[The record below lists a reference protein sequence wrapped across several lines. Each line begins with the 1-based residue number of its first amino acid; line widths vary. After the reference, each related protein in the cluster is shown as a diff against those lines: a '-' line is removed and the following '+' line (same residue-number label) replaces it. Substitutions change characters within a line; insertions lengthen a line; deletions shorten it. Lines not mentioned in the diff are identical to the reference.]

1 MKLTS
6 QEEYGLR
13 CLLQVARNQV
23 SGPVPIRAI
32 AEAEGLSVE
41 YTAKLLRVLRQ
52 GGLLDSVRGANG
64 GYTLVGDPA
73 EVTVWHAMQV
83 LDTPLY
89 SDEFCTGH
97 SGQRAACVHSAAAG
111 STSCSIRVLWQ
122 WVDSSL
128 RRALERVT
136 LADLMGGASPV
147 KNVLDGT
154 SPEPAPAAPSQ
165 PQEHR

>member
-13 CLLQVARNQV
+13 CLLQIARQAD
-23 SGPVPIRAI
+23 SGPVPIRAV

-52 GGLLDSVRGANG
+52 GGLLDSTRGATG
-64 GYTLVGDPA
+64 GYRLTRAADEVSVWDTL
-73 EVTVWHAMQV
+73 QV

-97 SGQRAACVHSAAAG
+97 SGQRSSCVHGGSA
-111 STSCSIRVLWQ
+111 CSIRVLWQ
-122 WVDSSL
+122 YVDASL
-128 RRALERVT
+128 RRTLERVT
-136 LADLMGGASPV
+136 LADLVGGSTPTRTVLNGSSP
-147 KNVLDGT
+147 
-154 SPEPAPAAPSQ
+154 Q
-165 PQEHR
+165 PQEPA